1 VLLSMI
7 TSITTYINVA
17 GAGMDWALVGTQLV
31 GVFIGSM
38 VGPRTAKYIPEKWL
52 KVLFIVL
59 AMYVGIGY
67 FSKGFFGNAWV
78 PM

>member
-1 VLLSMI
+1 
-7 TSITTYINVA
+7 
-17 GAGMDWALVGTQLV
+17 LVGTQLV

-67 FSKGFFGNAWV
+67 LSKGFFGNSWV